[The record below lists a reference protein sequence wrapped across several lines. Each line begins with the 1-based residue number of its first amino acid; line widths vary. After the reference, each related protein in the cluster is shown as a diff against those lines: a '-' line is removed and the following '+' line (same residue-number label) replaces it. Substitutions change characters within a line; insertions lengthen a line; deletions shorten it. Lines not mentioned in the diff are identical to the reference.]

1 VAIFPP
7 GCCKKNLFAKL
18 LRWRLTSRGW
28 RGEGGGYRGAAAA
41 SGRAAPDS
49 STARRR
55 LAAATLIGSDQTRPL
70 RKALSHIRDLGGLI
84 PVHLHLRPAAAAEEE
99 VQ

>member
-1 VAIFPP
+1 MAIFHPAAVKKFYSRNFSDGARPP
-7 GCCKKNLFAKL
+7 VDGEAKVVA
-18 LRWRLTSRGW
+18 TMVPPPPA
-28 RGEGGGYRGAAAA
+28 GG
-41 SGRAAPDS
+41 AAPDS

-70 RKALSHIRDLGGLI
+70 RKALSHIWDLGGLI
-84 PVHLHLRPAAAAEEE
+84 PVHLHLRPDAAAEEE